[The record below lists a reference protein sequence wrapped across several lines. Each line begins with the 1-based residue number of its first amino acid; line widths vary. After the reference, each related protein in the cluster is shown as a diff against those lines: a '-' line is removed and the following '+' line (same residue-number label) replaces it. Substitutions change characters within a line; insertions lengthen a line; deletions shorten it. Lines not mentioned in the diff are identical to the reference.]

1 MTAPI
6 LDAFLERPREG
17 LCAPNITNNI
27 SNSHRALV
35 QKVHFWLPFG
45 LHFGAFSGP
54 FWLFWR
60 SRGLSKIRCKKRLP
74 KKRPR
79 VRKLPKMGS
88 QNVSHKYR
96 EAPPPAILLPPFSD
110 MCAPRAPGC
119 QNDAQMSQ
127 NCAKMTQKLSKN
139 GAKIVPRRSTLT
151 RQLSPRSPNKRC
163 QEFCDSC
170 ALTASNRQATL
181 QTHTRT
187 HHTHPQYTHT
197 AQQTRHSRH
206 STAHTAQHNP
216 R

>member
-17 LCAPNITNNI
+17 LCAPNIANNI

-35 QKVHFWLPFG
+35 QKITFWLPFG

-74 KKRPR
+74 KKQPR
-79 VRKLPKMGS
+79 DRKWPTMASQMGS
-88 QNVSHKYR
+88 HICRQAFPLAFFFATFVAKR
-96 EAPPPAILLPPFSD
+96 
-110 MCAPRAPGC
+110 APRAQGC
-119 QNDAQMSQ
+119 PNDAPMAQ
-127 NCAKMTQKLSKN
+127 NCAKIAPKWSKTVA
-139 GAKIVPRRSTLT
+139 GTAALT
-151 RQLSPRSPNKRC
+151 RQLSARSPNKRC

>member
-1 MTAPI
+1 MAP
-6 LDAFLERPREG
+6 
-17 LCAPNITNNI
+17 
-27 SNSHRALV
+27 
-35 QKVHFWLPFG
+35 FWLPFWS
-45 LHFGAFSGP
+45 LWGAFFAILLLPGP
-54 FWLFWR
+54 LQKKVHKT
-60 SRGLSKIRCKKRLP
+60 LSKKAAP
-74 KKRPR
+74 G
-79 VRKLPKMGS
+79 PKMSENGS
-88 QNVSHKYR
+88 QNGCLKLQAS
-96 EAPPPAILLPPFSD
+96 PPPATLLPPVYD

-127 NCAKMTQKLSKN
+127 NCAKMTLKLSKN
-139 GAKIVPRRSTLT
+139 GAKMVPRRSTLT
-151 RQLSPRSPNKRC
+151 RQLSARSPNKRC